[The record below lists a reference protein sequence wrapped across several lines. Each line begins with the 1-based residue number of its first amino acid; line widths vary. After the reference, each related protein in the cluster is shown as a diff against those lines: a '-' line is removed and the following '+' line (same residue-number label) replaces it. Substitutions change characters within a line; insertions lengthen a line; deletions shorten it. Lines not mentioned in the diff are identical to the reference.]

1 MSEGSCDL
9 QSNLE
14 SDTGSFVKQ
23 GSEEFTDYDEDRL
36 NINIPMVSPLPS
48 GHNAKFFRNESP
60 TDETT
65 STKTRSWTQY
75 FAYTPA
81 IKLHNFNIKHVAQVT
96 IDIFWTAGKYTAE
109 YLLILTMKTLSH
121 LHQPLALLLSFY
133 IFTLMASYISQRVF
147 KGLTPIC
154 VIPGVSS
161 LSICRLHITSP
172 QRSGPNKDHATPNS
186 PDYAMLM
193 NTQSRSFESLL
204 QELAGG
210 AGLSLEIKKAE
221 MATSDLVARVRLSE
235 LSSKDSM
242 ARALSDFIITARRTG
257 RGLQRLTSK
266 VGGSVDESVIPRSLV
281 LSSVTEY

>member
-1 MSEGSCDL
+1 MSEDSCDL

-14 SDTGSFVKQ
+14 SVTGSFVKQ
-23 GSEEFTDYDEDRL
+23 GSEAFTDCDEDP
-36 NINIPMVSPLPS
+36 NIPMVSPLAS
-48 GHNAKFFRNESP
+48 GHSAKNMIHESL
-60 TDETT
+60 TDEAA
-65 STKTRSWTQY
+65 KTRTWTQY

-81 IKLHNFNIKHVAQVT
+81 VKHPDIKHVAQVV

-109 YLLILTMKTLSH
+109 YFVILVMKTLSH

-133 IFTLMASYISQRVF
+133 IFTLMASYISGRVF
-147 KGLTPIC
+147 QGLTPIC
-154 VIPGVSS
+154 VIPGIST
-161 LSICRLHITSP
+161 LSICRLQDVNP
-172 QRSGPNKDHATPNS
+172 QRSGPDKDATPNS

-193 NTQSRSFESLL
+193 NTQGRSFENLL
-204 QELAGG
+204 RELAGG

-242 ARALSDFIITARRTG
+242 ARTLSDFVITARRTG

-266 VGGSVDESVIPRSLV
+266 VGGSVDESVYSTFNAIAIC
-281 LSSVTEY
+281 